1 MANRKKKNDIVIINK
16 YKETEKIDVKAI
28 IENSFKIFYEM
39 QINKKVI

>member
-16 YKETEKIDVKAI
+16 YKETEKIDVKTI

>member
-1 MANRKKKNDIVIINK
+1 MANRKEKNDIVIINK
-16 YKETEKIDVKAI
+16 YKETEKIDVKTI